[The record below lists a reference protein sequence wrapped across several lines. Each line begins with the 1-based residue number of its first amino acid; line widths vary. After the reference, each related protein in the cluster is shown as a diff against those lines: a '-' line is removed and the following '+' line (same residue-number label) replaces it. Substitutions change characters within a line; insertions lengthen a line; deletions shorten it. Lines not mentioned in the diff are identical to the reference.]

1 MGKSFKIVTP
11 VYNAEKWITKC
22 IDSVKEQSYENYEHI
37 IVDDCSTDDTLKIA
51 HQQILGD
58 KRFKLVKKESRMG
71 VMHSHI
77 TGAELLGK
85 NADPED
91 IYVHLDGDD
100 WLAHGDVLK
109 RVNEIYE
116 ADNCWMTYGNYEATD
131 DSRSV
136 CNPKVEDLA
145 VRMHILAEWPFSH
158 LRTFKK
164 FLWDRVKTESLV
176 DSNKKAFSS
185 ACDVA
190 IMCPMLEMAGD
201 RVTFIDETLY
211 IYNRENPLNED
222 KDHLD
227 DQIRCAVEVAK
238 QLPYEAL

>member
-1 MGKSFKIVTP
+1 
-11 VYNAEKWITKC
+11 
-22 IDSVKEQSYENYEHI
+22 
-37 IVDDCSTDDTLKIA
+37 
-51 HQQILGD
+51 
-58 KRFKLVKKESRMG
+58 
-71 VMHSHI
+71 
-77 TGAELLGK
+77 
-85 NADPED
+85 
-91 IYVHLDGDD
+91 
-100 WLAHGDVLK
+100 
-109 RVNEIYE
+109 
-116 ADNCWMTYGNYEATD
+116 
-131 DSRSV
+131 
-136 CNPKVEDLA
+136 
-145 VRMHILAEWPFSH
+145 MHILAGWPFSH

-238 QLPYEAL
+238 QIPYEAL